1 MVLAAGPALLGAGLG
16 GIEGFRRSGGDL
28 GAAALGA
35 GLGAAGG
42 AYLPAGIRMAG
53 SALMGTPLAGLAA
66 KAAPEAYKASTALGA
81 LNAGQGL
88 KGAKAAVTAAGMA
101 NPMAQQLLGREAL
114 NKALAGGAVL
124 GGSLAL
130 PGIAGALGSGLSAP
144 VRAVTGGIGQ
154 VGQQGLG
161 MLGTQPYQSTYG
173 ANLPGG
179 VPMGMDEYGNIR
191 PIGSPSDVFGPQGLG
206 RTAEAQR
213 AGRVMAENMQRY
225 GDVQLGFREAA
236 ARKDFERQAAM
247 KGIAQNIATN
257 AAMLQ
262 NAQIGAQNLGQ
273 TFGTGVANTLGQI
286 YQYQ

>member
-1 MVLAAGPALLGAGLG
+1 MALAALLPIGMAALG
-16 GIEGFRRSGGDL
+16 GIEGYRRSGGDL

-35 GLGAAGG
+35 GIGAAGG

-53 SALMGTPLAGLAA
+53 TALAANPAVAGALGKVPPNVLQNIYKGTQAVKLGGASVLNPAAQAALGSRAA
-66 KAAPEAYKASTALGA
+66 KAALGA
-81 LNAGQGL
+81 GALTAG
-88 KGAKAAVTAAGMA
+88 TM
-101 NPMAQQLLGREAL
+101 
-114 NKALAGGAVL
+114 
-124 GGSLAL
+124 AL
-130 PGIAGALGSGLSAP
+130 PGIAGGAANLLSSP
-144 VRAVTGGIGQ
+144 VRAVTGGVGQ
-154 VGQQGLG
+154 LGQQGIG